1 MLTKD
6 MKELISAFNEQGV
19 EYLLV
24 GGYAFGVHAQPRAT
38 KDLDLFIRPNARNSD
53 AVFRALCKS
62 GAPLGGLTAR
72 DFRDAKTGLQIG
84 VPPNRIDILQQIS
97 GVTFDEAWKDRITA
111 MIESDT
117 PTYVISRENLIKNKL
132 AAGREQD
139 LLDVKQIRK
148 AVAYAPEQLTEKTA
162 KPLLKKKKRKEVKR

>member
-6 MKELISAFNEQGV
+6 MKELIRIFNEHGV

-38 KDLDLFIRPNARNSD
+38 NDLDLFIRANADNSN
-53 AVFRALCKS
+53 AVFRALCKF
-62 GAPLGGLTAR
+62 GVPLHGLTAK
-72 DFRDAKTGLQIG
+72 DFRDAETGLQIG
-84 VPPNRIDILQQIS
+84 LPPNRIDILQQIS
-97 GVTFDEAWKDRITA
+97 GVTFDEAWKDHVDA
-111 MIESDT
+111 MIEGDT

-139 LLDVKQIRK
+139 ILDVKQIQK
-148 AVAYAPEQLTEKTA
+148 AAAYAPEQPKQKA
-162 KPLLKKKKRKEVKR
+162 KKPIPKKEESQRH

>member
-1 MLTKD
+1 MLTQD
-6 MKELISAFNEQGV
+6 MKELIRMFNEQGV

-38 KDLDLFIRPNARNSD
+38 KDLDLFIRADARNSN
-53 AVFRALCKS
+53 AVFKALCKY
-62 GAPLGGLTAR
+62 GAPIHGLTAK

-84 VPPNRIDILQQIS
+84 MPPNRIDILQQIS
-97 GVTFDEAWKDRITA
+97 GVTFDEAWKDHINA
-111 MIESDT
+111 MIEGDT

-139 LLDVKQIRK
+139 LLDVKQIQKAAAYSSEQTTQKARK
-148 AVAYAPEQLTEKTA
+148 PI
-162 KPLLKKKKRKEVKR
+162 LKKKKR

>member
-1 MLTKD
+1 
-6 MKELISAFNEQGV
+6 MKELIRMFNEHGV

-38 KDLDLFIRPNARNSD
+38 KDLDLFIRAGARNSN
-53 AVFRALCKS
+53 AVFRALCKY
-62 GAPLGGLTAR
+62 GAPLHGLTAK

-97 GVTFDEAWKDRITA
+97 GVTFDEAWKDHVNA
-111 MIESDT
+111 MIEGDT

-139 LLDVKQIRK
+139 ILDVKQIQK
-148 AVAYAPEQLTEKTA
+148 AAVYAPEQPKEKVR
-162 KPLLKKKKRKEVKR
+162 KPILKKKNPREVER

>member
-6 MKELISAFNEQGV
+6 MKELIRAFNEQGV

-38 KDLDLFIRPNARNSD
+38 KDLDLFIRADARNSN
-53 AVFRALCKS
+53 AVFRALCRY
-62 GAPLGGLTAR
+62 GAPLDGLTAK

-84 VPPNRIDILQQIS
+84 VPPNRIDILQKIS
-97 GVTFDEAWKDRITA
+97 GVTFDEAWKDHVDAI
-111 MIESDT
+111 IEGDT
-117 PTYVISRENLIKNKL
+117 PTYVISRENLIRNKL

-139 LLDVKQIRK
+139 ILDVKQIKK
-148 AVAYAPEQLTEKTA
+148 AAVYAPEPPRRKSQ
-162 KPLLKKKKRKEVKR
+162 KPLLQRKKRKGIQR

>member
-1 MLTKD
+1 MLTQD
-6 MKELISAFNEQGV
+6 MKELIRMFNEQGV

-38 KDLDLFIRPNARNSD
+38 KDLDLFIRADARNSN
-53 AVFRALCKS
+53 AVFKALCKY
-62 GAPLGGLTAR
+62 GAPIHGLTAK

-84 VPPNRIDILQQIS
+84 MPPNRIDILQQIS
-97 GVTFDEAWKDRITA
+97 GVTFDEAWKDHINA
-111 MIESDT
+111 MIEGDT

-139 LLDVKQIRK
+139 LLDVKQIQKAAAYSSEQTTQRARK
-148 AVAYAPEQLTEKTA
+148 PI
-162 KPLLKKKKRKEVKR
+162 LKKKKC

>member
-6 MKELISAFNEQGV
+6 MKELIRIFNECGV

-38 KDLDLFIRPNARNSD
+38 KDLDLFIRANAGNSN
-53 AVFRALCKS
+53 AVFRALCKF
-62 GAPLGGLTAR
+62 GAPLHGLTAK

-84 VPPNRIDILQQIS
+84 LPPNRIDILQQIS
-97 GVTFDEAWKDRITA
+97 GVTFDEAWKDRVDA
-111 MIESDT
+111 MIEGDT
-117 PTYVISRENLIKNKL
+117 PTCVISRKNLIKNKM

-139 LLDVKQIRK
+139 ILDVKQIQRA
-148 AVAYAPEQLTEKTA
+148 AVYAPEQPKQKA
-162 KPLLKKKKRKEVKR
+162 RKPVLKKNRKGVER

>member
-6 MKELISAFNEQGV
+6 MKDLIRAFNAHGV

-38 KDLDLFIRPNARNSD
+38 KDIDLFIRADARNSD
-53 AVFRALCKS
+53 AVFRALCQY
-62 GAPLGGLTAR
+62 GAPLGGLTAK
-72 DFRDAKTGLQIG
+72 DFRDAKTGVQIG

-97 GVTFDEAWKDRITA
+97 GVTFDEAWKDRVNA
-111 MIESDT
+111 MIEGDT
-117 PTYVISRENLIKNKL
+117 PTYVISWQNLIKNKL

-139 LLDVKQIRK
+139 LLDVKQIQK
-148 AVAYAPEQLTEKTA
+148 TAAYAPKPSTPKTA
-162 KPLLKKKKRKEVKR
+162 KLKKKKRQGNPG

>member
-1 MLTKD
+1 MLTQD
-6 MKELISAFNEQGV
+6 MKERIRAFNEQGV

-38 KDLDLFIRPNARNSD
+38 QDLDLFIRADARNSD
-53 AVFRALCKS
+53 AVFRALCQY
-62 GAPLGGLTAR
+62 GAPLGGLTAK

-97 GVTFDEAWKDRITA
+97 GVTFDEAWKDRVNA
-111 MIESDT
+111 LLDADT
-117 PTYVISRENLIKNKL
+117 PTYVISRENLIRNKL

-139 LLDVKQIRK
+139 ILDVKQIQK
-148 AVAYAPEQLTEKTA
+148 AAVYAPEQPRQESG
-162 KPLLKKKKRKEVKR
+162 KPLLKRKKRKGIQR

>member
-1 MLTKD
+1 MLTQD
-6 MKELISAFNEQGV
+6 MKELIRMLNEQGV

-38 KDLDLFIRPNARNSD
+38 KDLDLFIRADARNSN
-53 AVFRALCKS
+53 AVFKALCKY
-62 GAPLGGLTAR
+62 GAPIHGLTAK

-84 VPPNRIDILQQIS
+84 MPPNRIDILQQIS
-97 GVTFDEAWKDRITA
+97 GVTFDEAWKDHINA
-111 MIESDT
+111 MIEGDT

-139 LLDVKQIRK
+139 LLDVKQIQKAAAYSSEQTTQKARK
-148 AVAYAPEQLTEKTA
+148 PI
-162 KPLLKKKKRKEVKR
+162 LKKKKR

>member
-6 MKELISAFNEQGV
+6 MKDLIRAFNAHGV

-38 KDLDLFIRPNARNSD
+38 KDIDLFIRADARNSD
-53 AVFRALCKS
+53 AVFRALCQY
-62 GAPLGGLTAR
+62 GAPLGGLTAK
-72 DFRDAKTGLQIG
+72 DFRDAKTGVQIG

-97 GVTFDEAWKDRITA
+97 GVTFDEAWKDRVNA
-111 MIESDT
+111 MIEGDT
-117 PTYVISRENLIKNKL
+117 PTYVISRQNLIKNKL

-139 LLDVKQIRK
+139 LLDVKQIQK
-148 AVAYAPEQLTEKTA
+148 TAAYAPKPPTPKTA
-162 KPLLKKKKRKEVKR
+162 KLKKKKRQGNPG

>member
-1 MLTKD
+1 MLTQD
-6 MKELISAFNEQGV
+6 MKELIRMLNEQGV

-38 KDLDLFIRPNARNSD
+38 KDLDLFIRADARNSN
-53 AVFRALCKS
+53 AVFKALCKY
-62 GAPLGGLTAR
+62 GAPIHGLTAK

-84 VPPNRIDILQQIS
+84 MPPNRIDILQQIS
-97 GVTFDEAWKDRITA
+97 GVTFDEAWKDHINA
-111 MIESDT
+111 MIEGDT

-139 LLDVKQIRK
+139 LLDVKQIQKAAAYSSEQTKQKVRK
-148 AVAYAPEQLTEKTA
+148 PI
-162 KPLLKKKKRKEVKR
+162 LKKKKH

>member
-6 MKELISAFNEQGV
+6 MKELIRIFNEHGV

-38 KDLDLFIRPNARNSD
+38 KDLDLFIRADVNNSD
-53 AVFRALCKS
+53 AVFRALCKF
-62 GAPLGGLTAR
+62 GAPLHGLTAK

-84 VPPNRIDILQQIS
+84 LPPNRIDILQQIS
-97 GVTFDEAWKDRITA
+97 GVTFDEAWKDHVNA
-111 MIESDT
+111 MIEGDT

-139 LLDVKQIRK
+139 ILDVKQIQK
-148 AVAYAPEQLTEKTA
+148 ATAYASSQPAQKA
-162 KPLLKKKKRKEVKR
+162 RKPVLKKKNRKGIER